1 MRDSRQVEADG
12 EGAAAGR
19 PHRWSYAPTE
29 VRTVGVGVLARAD
42 IPFYPSPSLP
52 PLRIFPLPLAL
63 AVQAGHQV
71 SGVRDIS
78 TGSGGGTT
86 PTAAPPP
93 YIPSSLPPL
102 SLAVQAGYWVRSA
115 RHIHATY
122 RGKLRLDAP
131 PPPHVGLPGAKP
143 HDLNGELA
151 PEVVSE
157 DLPVGEVEGSGF
169 RSGFEPHGLD
179 RRPPSMYLPPPL
191 PPLCPHL

>member
-1 MRDSRQVEADG
+1 MLASPVK
-12 EGAAAGR
+12 
-19 PHRWSYAPTE
+19 YAPTE

-42 IPFYPSPSLP
+42 IPFYPSPSLRP
-52 PLRIFPLPLAL
+52 PTSHLPPPPRTCC
-63 AVQAGHQV
+63 AGRAP
-71 SGVRDIS
+71 GVRSARHIH
-78 TGSGGGTT
+78 GFWGGTT
-86 PTAAPPP
+86 PTAATPP
-93 YIPSSLPPL
+93 YLPSSLPPL
-102 SLAVQAGYWVRSA
+102 SLAVQARYRVRSA

>member
-1 MRDSRQVEADG
+1 MKLRTYRS
-12 EGAAAGR
+12 
-19 PHRWSYAPTE
+19 PHCGCGSLSPCRHPLLS
-29 VRTVGVGVLARAD
+29 L
-42 IPFYPSPSLP
+42 PFPPSPHFASSPSPSHLLCRPGTRCAEFAIYPRVRGEGQHPLLP
-52 PLRIFPLPLAL
+52 
-63 AVQAGHQV
+63 
-71 SGVRDIS
+71 
-78 TGSGGGTT
+78 
-86 PTAAPPP
+86 PPP
-93 YIPSSLPPL
+93 YLPSSLPPL
-102 SLAVQAGYWVRSA
+102 SLAVQARYRVRSA